1 MYRLALVNRSCQFVC
16 CLFAPSMTRSPSPR
30 LARRDDR
37 MTAQTAGV
45 DPSSDTPL
53 LLRVLVADDNRDAAD
68 SLAALVRIWGHEAC
82 VAYDG
87 ATALKLVDCDPPDVV
102 LADLAMPTLDG
113 RKLAQHMRA
122 SAGGS
127 YFTLV
132 AVTGY
137 AGAAHRDM
145 ALAAGFD
152 HFLVKPVEPTDVQ
165 RLLTGVEHRAR
176 ATVTRAG
183 ELIARATDH
192 VRQTRELVDEARR
205 HANRGNGEVKPPSD
219 FSA

>member
-1 MYRLALVNRSCQFVC
+1 
-16 CLFAPSMTRSPSPR
+16 
-30 LARRDDR
+30 
-37 MTAQTAGV
+37 MTARSAGV
-45 DPSSDTPL
+45 DPAADPPL

-87 ATALKLVDCDPPDVV
+87 VTALKHVDTNPPDVV

-132 AVTGY
+132 AVTGF
-137 AGAAHRDM
+137 ADARQRDL

-152 HFLVKPVEPTDVQ
+152 HYLIKPVEPADVQ
-165 RLLTGVEHRAR
+165 CLLTEVELRAR
-176 ATVTRAG
+176 ATVSRAR
-183 ELIARATDH
+183 ELIGRASDH

-205 HANRGNGEVKPPSD
+205 YTQTPNGEPQPPSGD
-219 FSA
+219 PA

>member
-1 MYRLALVNRSCQFVC
+1 
-16 CLFAPSMTRSPSPR
+16 
-30 LARRDDR
+30 
-37 MTAQTAGV
+37 MTAQSAGV
-45 DPSSDTPL
+45 DPSTDPPL

-68 SLAALVRIWGHEAC
+68 SLAALVRLWGHEAC

-87 ATALKLVDCDPPDVV
+87 VTALKLVDNNPPDVV

-132 AVTGY
+132 AVTGF
-137 AGAAHRDM
+137 ADDRQRNL

-152 HFLVKPVEPTDVQ
+152 HYLVKPVEPADVQ
-165 RLLTGVEHRAR
+165 YLLTEVERRTRA
-176 ATVTRAG
+176 AVTRAR
-183 ELIARATDH
+183 ELIGQASDH

-205 HANRGNGEVKPPSD
+205 YSTRGDGDPTPPDTPS
-219 FSA
+219 

>member
-1 MYRLALVNRSCQFVC
+1 MLSI
-16 CLFAPSMTRSPSPR
+16 RSPVDSPTHPR
-30 LARRDDR
+30 LARRDDP
-37 MTAQTAGV
+37 MTAQSAGV
-45 DPSSDTPL
+45 DPLTDPPL

-68 SLAALVRIWGHEAC
+68 SLAALVRLWGHEAC

-87 ATALKLVDCDPPDVV
+87 VTALKLVDSNPPDVV

-132 AVTGY
+132 AVTGF
-137 AGAAHRDM
+137 ADDRQRNL

-152 HFLVKPVEPTDVQ
+152 HYLVKPVEPADVQ
-165 RLLTGVEHRAR
+165 CLLTEVERRTRA
-176 ATVTRAG
+176 AVTRG
-183 ELIARATDH
+183 RELIGQASDH

-205 HANRGNGEVKPPSD
+205 YSTRGDGDPTPPDTPS
-219 FSA
+219 